1 MIFSWNA
8 CATITILVS
17 NSVLFGLLLPH
28 AVFCLRQVKAQ
39 RCSVVWC
46 WVLAVFFFLSTQQS
60 FWQGVTLLRARPNLG
75 PYLFIFPLTYSYLL
89 THLSHTHIHIHLSHT
104 PELSLFLL
112 HTHQCFSHI
121 LRLQPAVGGMHTH
134 TGIYC
139 ICVWHG
145 WSLHV
150 DTSLL
155 C

>member
-28 AVFCLRQVKAQ
+28 AVFCLRQVEAQ
-39 RCSVVWC
+39 RCSVACC

-89 THLSHTHIHIHLSHT
+89 THVTHAHTHTHLSWASFCFT
-104 PELSLFLL
+104 

-121 LRLQPAVGGMHTH
+121 LRLQPTVGGIHTH
-134 TGIYC
+134 KGIYC